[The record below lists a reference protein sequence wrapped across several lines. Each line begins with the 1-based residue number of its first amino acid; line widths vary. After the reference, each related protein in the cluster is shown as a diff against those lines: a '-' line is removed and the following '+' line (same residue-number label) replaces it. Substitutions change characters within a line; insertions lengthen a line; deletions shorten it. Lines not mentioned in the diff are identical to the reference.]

1 MKQRVVWACAEE
13 AQKLAE
19 AVEDREK
26 TGVTEAWRNASPDV
40 GKIPKLNWVSTLQ
53 SWLPLFFF

>member
-1 MKQRVVWACAEE
+1 MKPRVVWACAEE

-26 TGVTEAWRNASPDV
+26 TGVTEGWRNASPDV
-40 GKIPKLNWVSTLQ
+40 GKIPKYI
-53 SWLPLFFF
+53 P

>member
-19 AVEDREK
+19 AEDREK
-26 TGVTEAWRNASPDV
+26 TGVKGDGEMQA
-40 GKIPKLNWVSTLQ
+40 Q
-53 SWLPLFFF
+53 M